1 MKSTIHMAGA
11 LLLAFA
17 ASAQAQNI
25 SIATGGTGGVY
36 YPMGGGFAAVL
47 SSKVPG
53 MQATAE
59 VTGGSVANM
68 QLIGT
73 GKPYIAFTQADAAI
87 DAVMGQDKF
96 TGKPIPVR
104 TLAVL
109 YPNRM
114 HVVSIEG
121 TGITK
126 MADMKGKR
134 VSTGS
139 GGSATEVFA
148 FRVIEAAGLDKDKD
162 MKRERLGVAE
172 SVNALKDRKIDAFF
186 WVGGLPT
193 ASVTDLANSPGVK
206 IKMIDIAQL
215 VPEISK
221 KHGNIYIKD
230 VIPQRMYKGMEA
242 DNQIATVTNLL
253 AVHQNMDDKTAY
265 AITKAL
271 FENVVDL
278 VRVHAEAVNIKL
290 ENQKA
295 EASSIPWH
303 PGAIKYLAE
312 RGVKIVNKDATP
324 QKAAKGK

>member
-1 MKSTIHMAGA
+1 SK
-11 LLLAFA
+11 
-17 ASAQAQNI
+17 
-25 SIATGGTGGVY
+25 
-36 YPMGGGFAAVL
+36 
-47 SSKVPG
+47 KVPG

-87 DAVMGQDKF
+87 DAVKGQDKF
-96 TGKPIPVR
+96 VGKPIPVR

-114 HVVSIEG
+114 HVVSIDG
-121 TGITK
+121 TGIAK
-126 MADMKGKR
+126 MTDMKGKR

-172 SVNALKDRKIDAFF
+172 SVSALKDRKIDAFF

-193 ASVTDLANSPGVK
+193 AAVTDLANSPGVK
-206 IKMIDIAQL
+206 IKMIDIAHL
-215 VPEISK
+215 VPEMAK

-230 VIPQRMYKGMEA
+230 VIPKRMYKGMEA
-242 DNQIATVTNLL
+242 DNPQATVTNLL

-295 EASSIPWH
+295 ENSSIPWH

-312 RGVKIVNKDATP
+312 RGVKIK
-324 QKAAKGK
+324 